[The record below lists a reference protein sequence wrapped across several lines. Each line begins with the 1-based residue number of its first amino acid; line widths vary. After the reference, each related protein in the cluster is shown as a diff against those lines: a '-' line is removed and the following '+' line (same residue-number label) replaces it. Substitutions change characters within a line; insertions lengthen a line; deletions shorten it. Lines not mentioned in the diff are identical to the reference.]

1 MTLTQTT
8 IGVWL
13 GTDGPDNEVL
23 TVEQA
28 SPSQVFLLNGN
39 DTIRGSQG
47 NDYISGGKGD
57 DDLYGEAGNDS
68 LFGDKNR
75 DIFNGGF
82 GDDILRG
89 GKGNDFM
96 SGGEGSDT
104 LIGDADVDVY
114 KGDGGRDV
122 FVLRRDQ
129 AGQIQD
135 LSAVKPLLPS
145 VPDQIQLPDAIIT
158 DFNLTEDIIGVTAGL
173 TKADLQFTNFN
184 SQELLGVGANVLIPL
199 INTFV
204 PDATNIIQRI
214 GLTVQDLDPD
224 NDGALEGTTITIAST
239 GQTLGLV
246 LNVNPT
252 DLANLGGDRFIPAD
266 NVLV

>member
-1 MTLTQTT
+1 MTLTQTS

-57 DDLYGEAGNDS
+57 DDLYGEAGNDT

-96 SGGEGSDT
+96 SGGDGSDT

-114 KGDGGRDV
+114 KGDGGRDI

-145 VPDQIQLPDAIIT
+145 VPNQIQLPDAITT
-158 DFNLTEDIIGVTAGL
+158 DFNLSEDVIGLTGGL

-184 SQELLGVGANVLIPL
+184 SQELLGVSADLILPVLNL
-199 INTFV
+199 FV
-204 PDATNIIQRI
+204 PDAANIIQRI
-214 GLTVQDLDPD
+214 GLTTQALDPD
-224 NDGALEGTTITIAST
+224 NDGALEGTTITIAAT

-266 NVLV
+266 NILV